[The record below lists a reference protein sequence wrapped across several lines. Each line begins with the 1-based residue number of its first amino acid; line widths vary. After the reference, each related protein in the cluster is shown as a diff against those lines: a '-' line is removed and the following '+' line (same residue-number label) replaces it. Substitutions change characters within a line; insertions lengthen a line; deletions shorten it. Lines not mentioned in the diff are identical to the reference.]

1 MSVQRIDFERLVV
14 LLLPSRMRGVR
25 LMSLVRAL
33 VAPLVSLSERRM
45 REREERMFWLRTT
58 GQRRLLRY
66 ALNRWF
72 GVSGFEI
79 EDATARGSWLTVYDE
94 SGNDRPT
101 MIDGGTTLYDE
112 ASVVGEYAFT
122 VRVPKELS
130 DSVPTIRHIVDRYK
144 PAGKSY
150 EIMEN
155 GKWKMENGK

>member
-1 MSVQRIDFERLVV
+1 M
-14 LLLPSRMRGVR
+14 
-25 LMSLVRAL
+25 
-33 VAPLVSLSERRM
+33 
-45 REREERMFWLRTT
+45 
-58 GQRRLLRY
+58 
-66 ALNRWF
+66 
-72 GVSGFEI
+72 SGFEI
-79 EDATARGSWLTVYDE
+79 EDATARGSWLTVYAE
-94 SGNDRPT
+94 SGDDRPT

-155 GKWKMENGK
+155 GEWKMEN